1 MLPRARARA
10 RKRADRPTRRP
21 YACPDRQRAV
31 HCPAQTSPPYQTIKV
46 TQECLVLDSTGS
58 LRATV
63 YLTILYPPSTM
74 EPVSASQ
81 HKITQN
87 R

>member
-1 MLPRARARA
+1 MLPRARAQAGRPA
-10 RKRADRPTRRP
+10 DPPAVRRPDRP
-21 YACPDRQRAV
+21 RAV

-63 YLTILYPPSTM
+63 SLTILYPPSTM